1 MKNLFEKV
9 DSFHLSD
16 IKNPTHPSI
25 FIEEEA
31 YDILTQLSH
40 IKPSSFL
47 V

>member
-31 YDILTQLSH
+31 YDILIYRFQVWWICL
-40 IKPSSFL
+40 
-47 V
+47 